1 MIRMPRNRYM
11 VFLVFLTFFVMSLL
25 TNILGPIVP
34 DIISSFHVSLTAA
47 GFLAFAFFIAYGVM
61 SIPAGFLVERFT
73 EKPVMILAFLAGT
86 LGSLSFALLPEYR
99 VAVASLF
106 VIGAGMATLQVA
118 INPLLR
124 VSGGEEHYAFN
135 SALAQLVFGSASFIS
150 PRIYSYLVLNLK
162 NSSSSR
168 NVFLR
173 VLRRLTPTD
182 LPWVSMYW
190 TFAFFTL
197 LMIAVLLLSR
207 FPQVQHTTEE
217 RAGSLEMYRALARK
231 RVVWMYFF
239 AMFAYVGCEQG
250 TADWISQF
258 LSQYHGF
265 DPHTTGA
272 TAVSW
277 FWGLLTAGCF
287 LGLLLLK
294 IFDSRKVLIGA
305 SFGALFCLSAALF
318 GPASVSVIAF
328 PAIGLFASVMW
339 PIVISLALN
348 SVAEHHGSFSGIL
361 STAIIGGALV
371 PVIIGRV
378 GDRIGLRGGLACLYL
393 TFGCILTIG
402 FWAKPLINNTTLN
415 LKKASAE
422 AAA

>member
-1 MIRMPRNRYM
+1 
-11 VFLVFLTFFVMSLL
+11 
-25 TNILGPIVP
+25 
-34 DIISSFHVSLTAA
+34 
-47 GFLAFAFFIAYGVM
+47 
-61 SIPAGFLVERFT
+61 
-73 EKPVMILAFLAGT
+73 
-86 LGSLSFALLPEYR
+86 
-99 VAVASLF
+99 
-106 VIGAGMATLQVA
+106 
-118 INPLLR
+118 
-124 VSGGEEHYAFN
+124 
-135 SALAQLVFGSASFIS
+135 
-150 PRIYSYLVLNLK
+150 
-162 NSSSSR
+162 
-168 NVFLR
+168 
-173 VLRRLTPTD
+173 
-182 LPWVSMYW
+182 
-190 TFAFFTL
+190 
-197 LMIAVLLLSR
+197 MIAVLLLSR

-402 FWAKPLINNTTLN
+402 FWAKPLINNATLN

-422 AAA
+422 AAT

>member
-1 MIRMPRNRYM
+1 
-11 VFLVFLTFFVMSLL
+11 
-25 TNILGPIVP
+25 
-34 DIISSFHVSLTAA
+34 
-47 GFLAFAFFIAYGVM
+47 
-61 SIPAGFLVERFT
+61 
-73 EKPVMILAFLAGT
+73 
-86 LGSLSFALLPEYR
+86 
-99 VAVASLF
+99 
-106 VIGAGMATLQVA
+106 
-118 INPLLR
+118 
-124 VSGGEEHYAFN
+124 
-135 SALAQLVFGSASFIS
+135 
-150 PRIYSYLVLNLK
+150 
-162 NSSSSR
+162 
-168 NVFLR
+168 
-173 VLRRLTPTD
+173 
-182 LPWVSMYW
+182 MYW

-402 FWAKPLINNTTLN
+402 FWAKPLINNATLN

-422 AAA
+422 AAT